1 MELKVEKRDLLGKKV
16 QSLRKQGLLPAEL
29 YGHGV
34 ANSHLSINAREFEKI
49 YKEAGENTVINV
61 TVDGSVKPV
70 LIQDV
75 QFHPVSGDIESVDFY
90 EVRMDEEIEAA
101 VPLEFVGESQV
112 VKDGLGVFI
121 EAMDEI
127 EVEAFPADI
136 PKKIIVDI
144 SVLKAVG
151 DSIYVKDL
159 SVTGKFTIKIDP
171 ETVIASIAE
180 LEKEEEIAASEIT
193 PDQVVVET
201 EEKKAVREAAKAT
214 KGEDES

>member
-16 QSLRKQGLLPAEL
+16 ESLRKQGLLPAEL

-34 ANSHLSINAREFEKI
+34 ANSHLSINTREFEKI

-61 TVDGSVKPV
+61 TIDGSVKPV

-112 VKDGLGVFI
+112 LRQW
-121 EAMDEI
+121 MR
-127 EVEAFPADI
+127 
-136 PKKIIVDI
+136 
-144 SVLKAVG
+144 LK
-151 DSIYVKDL
+151 
-159 SVTGKFTIKIDP
+159 
-171 ETVIASIAE
+171 
-180 LEKEEEIAASEIT
+180 
-193 PDQVVVET
+193 
-201 EEKKAVREAAKAT
+201 
-214 KGEDES
+214 

>member
-34 ANSHLSINAREFEKI
+34 ANSHLSINTREFEKI

-61 TVDGSVKPV
+61 TIDGSVKPV

-90 EVRMDEEIEAA
+90 EVRMDE
-101 VPLEFVGESQV
+101 
-112 VKDGLGVFI
+112 
-121 EAMDEI
+121 I

-136 PKKIIVDI
+136 PKKIVVDI

-159 SVTGKFTIKIDP
+159 SITGKFTIKVDP

-180 LEKEEEIAASEIT
+180 LEKEEEVAAPEIT

-201 EEKKAVREAAKAT
+201 EEKKAVREAARAT

>member
-34 ANSHLSINAREFEKI
+34 ANSHLSINTREFEKI

-61 TVDGSVKPV
+61 TIDGSVKPV

-136 PKKIIVDI
+136 PKKIVVDI

-159 SVTGKFTIKIDP
+159 SVTGKFTIKVDP

-180 LEKEEEIAASEIT
+180 LEKEEEVAAPEIT